1 MTTVR
6 MLAAVGDPMQ
16 GPTAAE
22 LDAIEQE
29 MPVILAE
36 RDLLDAEIAVLD
48 RAPTALDD
56 QRIRRARRRLLA
68 ARRDLANR
76 TTVRYPEVGA

>member
-6 MLAAVGDPMQ
+6 MLAAVGDPER

-22 LDAIEQE
+22 LDAIERE
-29 MPVILAE
+29 LPVILAGV
-36 RDLLDAEIAVLD
+36 DLLDAEIAVLD
-48 RAPTALDD
+48 RMPTEVDD
-56 QRIRRARRRLLA
+56 QRLRRARRRLLA

-76 TTVRYPEVGA
+76 TAETVPEVGA